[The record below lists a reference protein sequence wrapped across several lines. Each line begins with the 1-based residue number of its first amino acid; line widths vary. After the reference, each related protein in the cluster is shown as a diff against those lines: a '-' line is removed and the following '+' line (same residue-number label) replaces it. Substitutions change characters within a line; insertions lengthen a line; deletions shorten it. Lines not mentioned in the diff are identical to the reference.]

1 MQDLIF
7 KGYIS
12 GEVRVVGQVKPLHVA
27 RMVKTG
33 ISGLDEIL
41 GGGIPEGNVVLVSGP
56 CGAGKTIFSIQFLH
70 NGAVEYKEKGA
81 YIALDEKPDL
91 VRKRAKPFGWDLRDL
106 ELDNRIA
113 ILDAYATLAKLP
125 TAEKMKVLGPLETT
139 SFITG
144 ILETLEKV
152 SAKRVVIDSITAFA
166 YQFIDPKSIRDVILR
181 IFAILRE
188 LKCTAIITSE
198 IDPGAGRLSRWGV
211 EEFLADGVIRLL
223 SLSNDSSVESRAL
236 RIIKMKGTKHP
247 LGLIPFNVTEEG
259 ITIEEA
265 EMLSTK
271 PTEKPSPRKFYY

>member
-1 MQDLIF
+1 MQDLTF
-7 KGYIS
+7 KGYIC
-12 GEVRVVGQVKPLHVA
+12 GEVRVTGQVKPMHTA
-27 RMVKTG
+27 RTVKTG
-33 ISGLDEIL
+33 IPGLDEIL

-56 CGAGKTIFSIQFLH
+56 CGSGKTIFSLQFLH
-70 NGAVEYKEKGA
+70 NGAAEYGERGA

-106 ELDNRIA
+106 ELDNKIA
-113 ILDAYATLAKLP
+113 ILDAHATLAKVP

-198 IDPGAGRLSRWGV
+198 INPGEGRLSRWGV
-211 EEFLADGVIRLL
+211 EEFLADGVIRL
-223 SLSNDSSVESRAL
+223 SSFSDDSSIKSRAL
-236 RIIKMKGTKHP
+236 RIIKMKGTKHL
-247 LGLIPFNVTEEG
+247 LGLFSFKIGDQG
-259 ITIEEA
+259 ITVE
-265 EMLSTK
+265 
-271 PTEKPSPRKFYY
+271 PSEIFYY

>member
-1 MQDLIF
+1 MQDLVF

-12 GEVRVVGQVKPLHVA
+12 GEVRVTGQVRPLHVA

-33 ISGLDEIL
+33 IPGLDEIL
-41 GGGIPEGNVVLVSGP
+41 GGGIPEGSVVLVSGP
-56 CGAGKTIFSIQFLH
+56 CGAGKTIFSLQFLH
-70 NGAVEYKEKGA
+70 NGAFKYGEKGA

-106 ELDNRIA
+106 ELDNKIA

-198 IDPGAGRLSRWGV
+198 VEPGEGRLSRWGV

-223 SLSNDSSVESRAL
+223 SSSGESAIESRAL

-247 LGLIPFNVTEEG
+247 LGLVPFKIGDEGVTVEPPEV
-259 ITIEEA
+259 
-265 EMLSTK
+265 LPTK
-271 PTEKPSPRKFYY
+271 PKEKPSLRKFYY